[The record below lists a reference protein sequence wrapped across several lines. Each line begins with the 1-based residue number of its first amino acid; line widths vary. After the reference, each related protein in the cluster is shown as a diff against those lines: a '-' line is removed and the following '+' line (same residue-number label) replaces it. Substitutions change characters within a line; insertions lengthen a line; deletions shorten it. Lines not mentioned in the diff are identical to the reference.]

1 MQLFTQTIYLNT
13 FKYIN
18 ESMYLNKCIIESMYL
33 FKYIDSL
40 RKETSY
46 YLS

>member
-1 MQLFTQTIYLNT
+1 MQLYTQTIYLNT

-18 ESMYLNKCIIESMYL
+18 ESMYLNKYIIESMYL